1 MSATLC
7 SSQKPKR
14 KLTYPLCT
22 VLCCNARRRY
32 QHETSRRYSEFDDLR
47 KKLIKLVGPEVK
59 ALAFPQKKAF
69 GNKKKGVVDSRCVSY
84 LPMPCSLL
92 CSACTLRLHTQ

>member
-1 MSATLC
+1 
-7 SSQKPKR
+7 
-14 KLTYPLCT
+14 

-84 LPMPCSLL
+84 LPMLCSLL
-92 CSACTLRLHTQ
+92 CTLPCTLLLHTQ

>member
-14 KLTYPLCT
+14 KLIYQLCT
-22 VLCCNARRRY
+22 VLY

-84 LPMPCSLL
+84 LPMLCSLL
-92 CSACTLRLHTQ
+92 CTLPCTLLLHTQ